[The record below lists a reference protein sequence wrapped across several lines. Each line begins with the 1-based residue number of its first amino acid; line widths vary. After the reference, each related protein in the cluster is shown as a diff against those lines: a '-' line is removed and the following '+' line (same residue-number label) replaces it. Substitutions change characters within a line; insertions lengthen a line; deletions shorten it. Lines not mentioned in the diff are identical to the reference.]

1 MDSEKLDQKI
11 NSMRQRKEQ
20 TERKIEKFL
29 REIKGL
35 NQKLSVLEEEKK
47 ILYYRRLDKLLEQR
61 NVSIYDVNLSE
72 LSENIAWKGETN
84 KTE

>member
-1 MDSEKLDQKI
+1 MDSEKLDLKI
-11 NSMRQRKEQ
+11 NSMRQRKEE

-72 LSENIAWKGETN
+72 LSENIARKGETN
-84 KTE
+84 GTE

>member
-1 MDSEKLDQKI
+1 
-11 NSMRQRKEQ
+11 MRQRKEE

-72 LSENIAWKGETN
+72 LSENIARKGETN
-84 KTE
+84 GTE

>member
-1 MDSEKLDQKI
+1 MDSEKLDLKI
-11 NSMRQRKEQ
+11 NSMRQRKEE
-20 TERKIEKFL
+20 TEKKIEKFL

-61 NVSIYDVNLSE
+61 NVSIYDVNLIE
-72 LSENIAWKGETN
+72 LSENIARKGETN
-84 KTE
+84 GTE

>member
-72 LSENIAWKGETN
+72 LSENIARKGETN
-84 KTE
+84 GTE